1 MISPHPFSQSRSAD
15 RGFSLVELLV
25 AVAIGLVVTLAVF
38 GVLAASEGRKR
49 TSVSLND
56 ANQSGA
62 YAAYTIDRM
71 IRSAGSGFADGWTRV
86 GACRLNARLPDGQTW
101 PRTADLPAPFAGVPR
116 TLRLAPIVIFQDA
129 SGAGSDVL
137 MVMSGSAGFGESP
150 ATLLPRSGTDVAANQ
165 WRLNNT
171 IGFGSRELVM
181 LSGGGECLLTQ
192 LTAGFSGGATQALP
206 FDTSG
211 VYYTATGTN
220 TSFVTLAALPSADAF
235 SIGSLEDPT
244 ATPPKPPNPP
254 QFQLFGVGDNS
265 TLFSYDL
272 LLINGQ
278 NRPLPLS
285 EGVRELHAVYGVD
298 TNDDGRLD
306 SWQAPT
312 GVWDGATLM
321 DGTAP
326 STARLRQIV
335 AVRVGLVIRSSLVER
350 GLPPANPADPLVPV
364 APESLPL
371 FSDLPMA
378 TTVDLTRASENRNQR
393 HRVVEITVPV
403 RNLLLRP

>member
-1 MISPHPFSQSRSAD
+1 MSMARARLSNSREL

-62 YAAYTIDRM
+62 YAAYTLDRL
-71 IRSAGSGFADGWTRV
+71 IRSAGSGFADGWARV
-86 GACRLNARLPDGQTW
+86 GACRLNARLPEGQTW
-101 PRTADLPAPFAGVPR
+101 PRTTDLPAPFAGVPQ
-116 TLRLAPIVIFQDA
+116 TLRLAPIVIFQGA

-150 ATLLPRSGTDVAANQ
+150 ATLLPRSGADVAANQ

-206 FDTSG
+206 FDTTG
-211 VYYTATGTN
+211 AYYTATGAN
-220 TSFVTLAALPSADAF
+220 TSLVALAALSSADAF

-244 ATPPKPPNPP
+244 ATPPKPANPP

-278 NRPLPLS
+278 NAPLPLA
-285 EGVRELHAVYGVD
+285 EGVVALRAVYGVD
-298 TNDDGRLD
+298 TNDNGVIDD
-306 SWQAPT
+306 WVAPT
-312 GVWDGATLM
+312 GTTWGGAALM
-321 DGTAP
+321 DGSAA
-326 STARLRQIV
+326 SAANLRRIV
-335 AVRVGLVIRSSLVER
+335 AVRLGLVMRSSLVER
-350 GLPPANPADPLVPV
+350 ENV
-364 APESLPL
+364 APATLNL
-371 FSDLPMA
+371 FADLSSGGTPGA
-378 TTVDLTRASENRNQR
+378 LTRTVTIAAADQTMR
-393 HRVVEITVPV
+393 HRTIELTVPV

>member
-1 MISPHPFSQSRSAD
+1 MSQSRTRPSIPRSL

-25 AVAIGLVVTLAVF
+25 AVTIGLVVTLAVF

-62 YAAYTIDRM
+62 YAAYTLDRL
-71 IRSAGSGFADGWTRV
+71 IRSAGSGFTDGWTRV

-101 PRTADLPAPFAGVPR
+101 PRTTALPAPFDGPNVPQ

-171 IGFGSRELVM
+171 IGFRGGDLVM
-181 LSGGGECLLTQ
+181 LAGAGECLLTQ
-192 LTAGFSGGATQALP
+192 LTAGFVGGATQALP
-206 FDTSG
+206 FDTAG
-211 VYYTATGTN
+211 AYYTASGSN
-220 TSFVTLAALPSADAF
+220 TSMTALASLSNTDAF
-235 SIGSLEDPT
+235 AIGNIANNT
-244 ATPPKPPNPP
+244 P

-278 NRPLPLS
+278 NAPLPLA
-285 EGVRELHAVYGVD
+285 EGVIALRAVYGVD
-298 TNDDGRLD
+298 TNDNGVIDD
-306 SWQAPT
+306 WVAPT
-312 GVWDGATLM
+312 GATWGGAALM
-321 DGTAP
+321 DGSAA
-326 STARLRQIV
+326 SAANLRRIV
-335 AVRVGLVIRSSLVER
+335 AVRLGLVMRSSLVER
-350 GLPPANPADPLVPV
+350 ENV
-364 APESLPL
+364 APATLDL
-371 FSDLPMA
+371 FADLSSGGTPGA
-378 TTVDLTRASENRNQR
+378 LTRTVTIAAADQTMR
-393 HRVVEITVPV
+393 HRTIELTVPV

>member
-1 MISPHPFSQSRSAD
+1 MSMARARLSNSRGL

-62 YAAYTIDRM
+62 YAAYTLDRL

-86 GACRLNARLPDGQTW
+86 GACRLNARLPASQAW
-101 PRTADLPAPFAGVPR
+101 PRTAALPAPFAGVPQ
-116 TLRLAPIVIFQDA
+116 TLRLAPIVIFQGA
-129 SGAGSDVL
+129 SATGSDVV

-150 ATLLPRSGTDVAANQ
+150 ASLLPRTGTDVAANQ

-171 IGFGSRELVM
+171 IGFRGGDLVM
-181 LSGGGECLLTQ
+181 LSGAGECLLTQ
-192 LTAGFSGGATQALP
+192 LTAGFAGGATQALP
-206 FDTSG
+206 FDTAG
-211 VYYTATGTN
+211 AYYTASGTN
-220 TSFVTLAALPSADAF
+220 TSLATLASLSSADAF
-235 SIGSLEDPT
+235 AIGNIANNT
-244 ATPPKPPNPP
+244 P

-278 NRPLPLS
+278 NTPLPLA
-285 EGVRELHAVYGVD
+285 EGVIALRAVYGVD
-298 TNDDGRLD
+298 TNDNGVIDD
-306 SWQAPT
+306 WVAPS
-312 GVWDGATLM
+312 GATWGGAALM
-321 DGTAP
+321 DGSATSA
-326 STARLRQIV
+326 ANLRRIV
-335 AVRVGLVIRSSLVER
+335 AVRLGLVMRSSLVER
-350 GLPPANPADPLVPV
+350 EDV
-364 APESLPL
+364 APASVNL
-371 FSDLPMA
+371 FADLSSGGTPGA
-378 TTVDLTRASENRNQR
+378 LTRTVAIATADRTMR
-393 HRVVEITVPV
+393 HRTIELTIPV